1 MDLIK
6 VADMKKGM
14 TILGFYLVKTAAIKN
29 SSNGNSQYGDYTIAD
44 ETGEINGK
52 IWDVAEP
59 ESCPAA
65 GSIIKLQG
73 LVNEYQG
80 KLQLRIDKFRYTTS
94 EDPVSPE
101 NLVPSAPV
109 SGDEMFL
116 AVDAF
121 ADRIS
126 HAGLK
131 ALVKL
136 AMEENMERL
145 LIWPAA
151 VKNHHS
157 VRSGLLYHT
166 LSMLRVAEGIIRVY
180 PFLRADLI
188 YAGAILHDM
197 AKLFELDATNT
208 GIATDYTRDG
218 MLLGHIVQGILWVN
232 NAAERVGLD
241 PKIATLVEHMLLAH
255 HYEPEY
261 GSPRRPMFP
270 EAEILHY
277 LDIIDARMYDMHKT
291 LDDTP
296 AGRFSERLW
305 TLHNRQLYSMSEEE
319 SSQF

>member
-1 MDLIK
+1 MDLVK
-6 VADMKKGM
+6 VSDMKKGM
-14 TILGFYLVKTAAIKN
+14 MITGFYLVKTAAIKN
-29 SSNGNSQYGDYTIAD
+29 SSNGNTQYGDYTLAD

-59 ESCPAA
+59 ESCPQG

-80 KLQLRIDKFRYTTS
+80 KLQVRIDKFRDAVPD
-94 EDPVSPE
+94 DPIDPTK
-101 NLVPSAPV
+101 LVPAAPV
-109 SGDEMFL
+109 SGDDMYL

-121 ADRIS
+121 ADRIK
-126 HAGLK
+126 GEKLRE
-131 ALVKL
+131 LVKL
-136 AMEENMERL
+136 AMEEHLNNL

-166 LSMLRVAEGIIRVY
+166 LTMLQVAEGILKVY
-180 PFLRADLI
+180 TFLESDLV
-188 YAGAILHDM
+188 YAGVILHDM
-197 AKLFELDATNT
+197 AKLYELDATNT

-218 MLLGHIVQGILWVN
+218 MLLGHIVQGIVWVQK
-232 NAAERVGLD
+232 AAERIGLD
-241 PKIATLVEHMLLAH
+241 PRVATLLEHMILAH

-277 LDIIDARMYDMHKT
+277 LDIMDARMFDMHKA
-291 LDDTP
+291 LGDT
-296 AGRFSERLW
+296 AGGKFSERLW
-305 TLHNRQLYSMSEEE
+305 TLHNRQLYSLTEEE
-319 SSQF
+319 RELL